1 MIPKKHKEIVNIVS
15 EEMDVSSELIDDLTS
30 FYYKSMRRKL
40 SNVEDLKFR
49 LPGLGYFLIRNT
61 GVNKAIKKFE
71 SMKNGMGDA
80 TFNNYHN
87 RKIIESRLEKLYEIN
102 EKIKQ
107 FMETRKQFKENKYG
121 KQIENNLEK
130 PKTDI

>member
-40 SNVEDLKFR
+40 SNVEDLKFK

-107 FMETRKQFKENKYG
+107 FMETKKQFKENKYG
-121 KQIENNLEK
+121 KQSENNLEK
-130 PKTDI
+130 PETDI

>member
-15 EEMDVSSELIDDLTS
+15 EEIDVSSELIDDLTS

-130 PKTDI
+130 PETDI

>member
-130 PKTDI
+130 PETDI

>member
-1 MIPKKHKEIVNIVS
+1 MIPKKHKQIVKIVS
-15 EEMDVSSELIDDLTS
+15 EELEVSSELIDDLAS
-30 FYYKSMRRKL
+30 FYYKTLRKKL
-40 SNVEDLKFR
+40 SNVEDLKYR

-87 RKIIESRLEKLYEIN
+87 RKIIESRLEKLYTISK
-102 EKIKQ
+102 KIDV
-107 FMETRKQFKENKYG
+107 FMETKKNFKELKHEQQV
-121 KQIENNLEK
+121 KNNLEK
-130 PKTDI
+130 PETDI